1 MKIKYKTEWDT
12 CQGEG
17 SYGKVYPA
25 KVALVGEKVAFEKN
39 FKTKNKE
46 KYVSKQNKRIKADLW
61 QWQSFQHIRST

>member
-25 KVALVGEKVAFEKN
+25 KVALVGEKVAFEKKFQN
-39 FKTKNKE
+39 KEQRKICFKTK
-46 KYVSKQNKRIKADLW
+46 QT
-61 QWQSFQHIRST
+61 H